1 MFSTCE
7 RLAQSFLN
15 GTVIELDRL
24 PFLGEKCSRAPA
36 WPLEGEPVFIIV
48 GNRWQF
54 GRPDESCAPDDPAG
68 LVARIEFS
76 QRMKRRRTIKDIAE
90 ILVFQFQQEVVLLG
104 SPSWSDVH

>member
-36 WPLEGEPVFIIV
+36 WPLMIE
-48 GNRWQF
+48 N
-54 GRPDESCAPDDPAG
+54 AG
-68 LVARIEFS
+68 FRKAMSIS
-76 QRMKRRRTIKDIAE
+76 
-90 ILVFQFQQEVVLLG
+90 VLTRL
-104 SPSWSDVH
+104 SDR